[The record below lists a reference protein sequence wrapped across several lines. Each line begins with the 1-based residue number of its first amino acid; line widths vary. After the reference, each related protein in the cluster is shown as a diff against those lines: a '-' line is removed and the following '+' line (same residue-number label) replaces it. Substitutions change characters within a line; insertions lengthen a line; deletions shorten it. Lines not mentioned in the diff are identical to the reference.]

1 MEKLNVSD
9 AWQKLIDKYNIL
21 DEIEKNG
28 VFKISASQIKEVKEP
43 RLMAKWDSSEQ
54 VPESLKKNK
63 INILPDSRS
72 SYILSDFLLYQDI
85 PQLLEHVKNMPKVVL
100 PELETID
107 IDNITSEA
115 NAINVLQIS
124 GILEDFLELDSNDIL
139 YGTFDGRMSS
149 GKFDFQVNTIRKV
162 SREVSVD
169 RAQVE
174 IDGGFESDE
183 YVVILEAKNILHED
197 FHIRQL
203 YYPFRLWDSKV
214 TKPIRLIFSIYTN
227 KIFRLMEYK
236 FTEKENYSSIE
247 LVQTKNYS
255 LEDTSISIDN
265 IQEVF
270 NTIDPS
276 DLISDNMNEKN
287 QIPFIQA
294 DNFERIISLLENMH
308 ENPMTGEEIEAL
320 MQFTSRQ
327 RDYYF
332 NAGRYLGL
340 FEKFKEDKV
349 TKYRLTTSGINV
361 FQKNYKE
368 RQLEL
373 VRLILSHRIFR
384 DLFEET
390 VHSGYMPDR
399 SRVIEL
405 ELQYNVCNSS
415 SVASRRASSVLSWLN
430 WIFNLTNL

>member
-1 MEKLNVSD
+1 
-9 AWQKLIDKYNIL
+9 
-21 DEIEKNG
+21 
-28 VFKISASQIKEVKEP
+28 
-43 RLMAKWDSSEQ
+43 
-54 VPESLKKNK
+54 
-63 INILPDSRS
+63 
-72 SYILSDFLLYQDI
+72 
-85 PQLLEHVKNMPKVVL
+85 
-100 PELETID
+100 
-107 IDNITSEA
+107 
-115 NAINVLQIS
+115 
-124 GILEDFLELDSNDIL
+124 
-139 YGTFDGRMSS
+139 
-149 GKFDFQVNTIRKV
+149 
-162 SREVSVD
+162 
-169 RAQVE
+169 
-174 IDGGFESDE
+174 
-183 YVVILEAKNILHED
+183 
-197 FHIRQL
+197 
-203 YYPFRLWDSKV
+203 
-214 TKPIRLIFSIYTN
+214 
-227 KIFRLMEYK
+227 
-236 FTEKENYSSIE
+236 
-247 LVQTKNYS
+247 
-255 LEDTSISIDN
+255 
-265 IQEVF
+265 
-270 NTIDPS
+270 TIDPS

-390 VHSGYMPDR
+390 VHSGHMPDR